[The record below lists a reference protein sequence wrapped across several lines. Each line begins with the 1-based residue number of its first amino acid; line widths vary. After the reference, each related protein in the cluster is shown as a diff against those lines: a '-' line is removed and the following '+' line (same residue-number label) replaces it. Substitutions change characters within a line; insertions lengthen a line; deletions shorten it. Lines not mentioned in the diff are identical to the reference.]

1 VLQQIVNTAAAAE
14 APAASIDLSA
24 DPADYS
30 VAADGTIEVQAH
42 ETLGHYADWLGIR
55 TQTLRDL
62 NGLQYGTAVNYGQRI
77 RLQFN
82 NIDAETFES
91 RRMRY
96 QQQIQE
102 DFFSVYHI
110 EDVTEHVVRSGE
122 SLWILSQ
129 RRYNVPVWLLRQ
141 YNPGVDFDR
150 VSPGTVVRF
159 PTLRKI
165 SDDA

>member
-1 VLQQIVNTAAAAE
+1 
-14 APAASIDLSA
+14 
-24 DPADYS
+24 
-30 VAADGTIEVQAH
+30 
-42 ETLGHYADWLGIR
+42 
-55 TQTLRDL
+55 
-62 NGLQYGTAVNYGQRI
+62 
-77 RLQFN
+77 
-82 NIDAETFES
+82 
-91 RRMRY
+91 MRY